1 MASRGPLS
9 GRVALITG
17 GGGEI
22 GGAIAQRYAREGA
35 RVAVADLEKAKADAT
50 AAAIKA
56 AGGEAI
62 ALACDVSEPAE
73 AERAVRETVQA
84 CGALQILVN
93 VAAAVT
99 PDGTVETL
107 PFEAWTKA
115 LGVNLSGPFLM
126 CKYAVPELRKAGG
139 GAIVNIASQ
148 LGHMGVPGRA
158 PYCSSKAALIR
169 LTQIIAM
176 DHAKDNIRVNSIS
189 PGAILTERSSRRYG
203 GKENATKVHGP
214 KHLLGR
220 PGRVEEIA
228 AAALYLAS
236 DESSFVTA
244 TDLLVDGGYT
254 AFKTVVDQNGEVLDV
269 AIPGR

>member
-1 MASRGPLS
+1 MSNRALD

-22 GGAIAQRYAREGA
+22 GGATGRRYAREGA
-35 RVAVADLEKAKADAT
+35 RVAVADFYKEKADAV
-50 AAAIKA
+50 AAAICQE
-56 AGGEAI
+56 GFEAI
-62 ALACDVSEPAE
+62 GLACDVSNPAD
-73 AERAVRETVQA
+73 AERAVKEAVKA
-84 CGALQILVN
+84 FGALHILVN

-107 PFEAWTKA
+107 PFEEWNKA
-115 LGVNLSGPFLM
+115 LAVNLSGPFLM

-148 LGHMGVPGRA
+148 LGHMGVPNRA

-176 DHAKDNIRVNSIS
+176 DHAKDNIRVNSVS

-203 GKENATKVHGP
+203 GKENAVKVHGP

-236 DESSFVTA
+236 DEASFVTA

-254 AFKTVVDQNGEVLDV
+254 AFKTVVDLNRTVADV
-269 AIPGR
+269 PAR

>member
-1 MASRGPLS
+1 MDTHRPLE

-22 GGAIAQRYAREGA
+22 GGAIAQRFAREGA
-35 RVAVADLEKAKADAT
+35 RVAVADLVRDKAEALASGLQKMGHG
-50 AAAIKA
+50 AI
-56 AGGEAI
+56 G
-62 ALACDVSEPAE
+62 LACDVARPEDAK
-73 AERAVRETVQA
+73 RAVEDAVTA
-84 CGALQILVN
+84 FGALHILVN

-107 PFEAWTKA
+107 PFEEWNKA

-126 CKYAVPELRKAGG
+126 CKYAVPELRRAGG

-148 LGHMGVPGRA
+148 LGHLGVPGRA

-176 DHAKDNIRVNSIS
+176 DHASDNIRVNSIS

-203 GKENATKVHGP
+203 GKENAAKIHGP

-236 DESSFVTA
+236 DEASFVTA

-254 AFKTVVDQNGEVLDV
+254 AFKTVVNADRVVVDHTTG
-269 AIPGR
+269 GR

>member
-1 MASRGPLS
+1 MANKRALE

-22 GGAIAQRYAREGA
+22 GGAIARRYAREGA
-35 RVAVADLEKAKADAT
+35 RVAVADLLKEKADAV
-50 AAAIKA
+50 AAAITQD
-56 AGGEAI
+56 GGEAL
-62 ALACDVSEPAE
+62 ALACDVGQE
-73 AERAVRETVQA
+73 ADGASAVRLAVDKF
-84 CGALQILVN
+84 GALHILVN
-93 VAAAVT
+93 VAATVT

-107 PFEAWTKA
+107 PLAEWNKA
-115 LGVNLSGPFLM
+115 LGINLTGPFIM
-126 CKYAVPELRKAGG
+126 CKFAVPELRKSGG

-148 LGHMGVPGRA
+148 LGHMGVPNRA

-203 GKENATKVHGP
+203 GKEKAAKVHGP

-228 AAALYLAS
+228 AAALYLGS
-236 DESSFVTA
+236 DEASFVTA

-254 AFKTVVDQNGEVLDV
+254 AFKTVVDSHRAVTD
-269 AIPGR
+269 ITP

>member
-1 MASRGPLS
+1 MASPQPLN
-9 GRVALITG
+9 GRIALITG

-22 GGAIAQRYAREGA
+22 GSAIALRYAREGA
-35 RVAVADLEKAKADAT
+35 RVAVADLEKTKADAT
-50 AAAIKA
+50 AAAIRA

-62 ALACDVSEPAE
+62 GLACDVSKPAD
-73 AERAVRETVQA
+73 AERAVQETVKA
-84 CGALQILVN
+84 FGALHILVN
-93 VAAAVT
+93 VAAAIT

-107 PFEAWTKA
+107 PFEEWNKA

-126 CKYAVPELRKAGG
+126 CKFAVPELRRAGG

-158 PYCSSKAALIR
+158 PYCTSKAALIR

-176 DHAKDNIRVNSIS
+176 DHAQDNIRANSIS

-203 GKENATKVHGP
+203 GRENAAKIHGP

-236 DESSFVTA
+236 DEASFVTA

-254 AFKTVVDQNGEVLDV
+254 AFKMVVNEDRVVVDLTTG
-269 AIPGR
+269 GR

>member
-1 MASRGPLS
+1 MGN
-9 GRVALITG
+9 GRALDGRIALITG

-22 GGAIAQRYAREGA
+22 GGAIARRYAREGA
-35 RVAVADLEKAKADAT
+35 RVAVADLQLEKSEAV
-50 AAAIKA
+50 AAAIRQ
-56 AGGEAI
+56 AGGEAVG
-62 ALACDVSEPAE
+62 LACDVSLESDA
-73 AERAVRETVQA
+73 ARAVRDAVQA
-84 CGALQILVN
+84 FGALHVLGN

-107 PFEAWTKA
+107 PFAEWNKA
-115 LGVNLSGPFLM
+115 FAVNLSGPFLM
-126 CKYAVPELRKAGG
+126 CKFAVPELRKAGG

-148 LGHMGVPGRA
+148 LGHLGVPGRA

-176 DHAKDNIRVNSIS
+176 DHARDNIRVNSIS

-203 GKENATKVHGP
+203 GKEKAVKIHGP

-236 DESSFVTA
+236 DEASFVTA

-254 AFKTVVDQNGEVLDV
+254 AFKTVVGADR
-269 AIPGR
+269 AIVPDSAGSP